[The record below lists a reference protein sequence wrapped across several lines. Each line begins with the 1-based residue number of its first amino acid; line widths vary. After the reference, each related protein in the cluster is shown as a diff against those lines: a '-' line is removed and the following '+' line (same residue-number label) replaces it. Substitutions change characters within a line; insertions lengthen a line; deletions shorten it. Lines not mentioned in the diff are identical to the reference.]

1 MPCPACW
8 LIVAARRTKPMAD
21 TIARRTL
28 AYLKRLD
35 EEQNARGAVV
45 DARPKG
51 QEAQALQPDADD
63 ATVRMRIPT
72 DAWRVIIDFAAP
84 AKVTRHLAA
93 RAETLDEFVRREL
106 ENKPDEYMSGALCVK
121 HAVTHTRTRLDLL
134 NTLRLVATEWRTL
147 VDYDS
152 ESTRQLALPTDLHIN
167 FDSDD
172 VRARFRNCEILTI
185 DGGIVTTA
193 TATWDHLRRDR
204 YDEFPDVLWHT
215 RRLRSLSLY
224 CIAPPSPLI
233 RGDLPFDHLVELSI
247 DYPTGEEKNYTD
259 VWRAWES
266 DPNALPRTLEILN
279 FGHTP
284 DVSLE
289 CIRLLPR
296 LRELRLGQRNHKRPD
311 IVPGWFHE
319 LRSLRRFE
327 VTIAKPTDWAA
338 QLCDLSLEAVSFAND
353 YLEEAEDQ
361 FLASLNV
368 MANGALGSSLRK
380 FKLDNYQDLTR
391 APDVVSLFP
400 NLQHLDLSGN
410 FLIETGLP
418 EELGQL
424 PLVVLDLSYTKV
436 RTLPASLRGTK
447 TLKLLYLLSTAWL
460 SGPFEN
466 GDGIFLQAGSLADP
480 DPGVPYLLLADAAD
494 EIARRDAILRPLSLA
509 LPDLRIRT
517 HGDDVALANAS
528 MRWWHARCGRH
539 WAEFY

>member
-1 MPCPACW
+1 
-8 LIVAARRTKPMAD
+8 MAD
-21 TIARRTL
+21 PIARRTL

-51 QEAQALQPDADD
+51 QEAQALQPDAED

-84 AKVTRHLAA
+84 AKVTRHIAA

-106 ENKPDEYMSGALCVK
+106 ENKPDEWNETLCVK

-185 DGGIVTTA
+185 DGDA
-193 TATWDHLRRDR
+193 HQSTATWDHLRRDR

-224 CIAPPSPLI
+224 GIAPPSPLI
-233 RGDLPFDHLVELSI
+233 RGDLPLDHLVELSI
-247 DYPTGEEKNYTD
+247 EYPLGEKNYTD

-266 DPNALPRTLEILN
+266 DPNALPRTLEVLN

-296 LRELRLGQRNHKRPD
+296 LRELRLGQRNQKRPD
-311 IVPGWFHE
+311 IVPGWFHG

-327 VTIAKPTDWAA
+327 VHIAKPTDWAA
-338 QLCDLSLEAVSFAND
+338 QLCDLSLEAVSFSSD

-380 FKLDNYQDLTR
+380 FKLDGYQDLTR

-400 NLQHLDLSGN
+400 NLQHLDLRGN

-460 SGPFEN
+460 SGPLEN
-466 GDGIFLQAGSLADP
+466 WEGDIVLQAGSLADP
-480 DPGVPYLLLADAAD
+480 AIVQGGLPYMYLSLADAAD

-528 MRWWHARCGRH
+528 MRWWHARCGWH
-539 WAEFY
+539 WADPEFYYDTLGVRSD

>member
-1 MPCPACW
+1 MDQTQPAGEGE
-8 LIVAARRTKPMAD
+8 V
-21 TIARRTL
+21 
-28 AYLKRLD
+28 D
-35 EEQNARGAVV
+35 E
-45 DARPKG
+45 RPAEEPEAEG
-51 QEAQALQPDADD
+51 HEAQALQPDAED

-106 ENKPDEYMSGALCVK
+106 ENKPDEWNDTLCVK

-185 DGGIVTTA
+185 DGDA
-193 TATWDHLRRDR
+193 HQLSDQSTATWVHLRRDR

-215 RRLRSLSLY
+215 RRLRSLSLF

-247 DYPTGEEKNYTD
+247 DYPLGEEKNYTD

-266 DPNALPRTLEILN
+266 DPNALPRTLEVLN
-279 FGHTP
+279 FGRTP

-296 LRELRLGQRNHKRPD
+296 LRELRLGQRNQKRPD
-311 IVPGWFHE
+311 IVPGWFHG

-327 VTIAKPTDWAA
+327 VHIAKPTDWAA
-338 QLCDLSLEAVSFAND
+338 QLCDLSLEAVSFSSD

-380 FKLDNYQDLTR
+380 FKLDGYQDHLTR

-410 FLIETGLP
+410 FLIGTGLP

-436 RTLPASLRGTK
+436 STLPASLRGTK
-447 TLKLLYLLSTAWL
+447 TLQLLYLLSTAWL
-460 SGPFEN
+460 SGPFEH
-466 GDGIFLQAGSLADP
+466 GDDIVLQAGSLADP
-480 DPGVPYLLLADAAD
+480 DPGLPYFSLAYAAD

-528 MRWWHARCGRH
+528 MRWWHARCGWH
-539 WAEFY
+539 WADPEFYYDTLGVRSD